1 MADDRIAIQ
10 TLGLTGRLFFELYE
24 SVRIFGTYLLWSP

>member
-10 TLGLTGRLFFELYE
+10 TLGLAGRLFFERSE
-24 SVRIFGTYLLWSP
+24 SVRIFRT